1 MNSRQLSLFNTNA
14 ATGNV
19 YRAGDWVKVQKKPAF
34 AAWVKR
40 GEVFQINQVH
50 PIDDSLK
57 FWNPHIKQWDFLYPE
72 EVKLT
77 VEPVVREI
85 PELKVESVV
94 GEIPEL
100 TVEPVVGE
108 TSELTVESVVGE
120 IPELIVEPVVGEIP
134 ELTVEP
140 VVGEASELTVESVVG
155 EIPELTVEP
164 VVGEITKPIVESVVG
179 EIPELN
185 AESVVGE
192 VTKPKN
198 YWNYDKGYSSN
209 GWLESHYKIRVD
221 SRQRSIN
228 CPEIGCTGPYYCYRW
243 MEGKRQRAKYC
254 PASKCPAV
262 RKALFLGQPVN
273 EILKI
278 ISSQ

>member
-1 MNSRQLSLFNTNA
+1 MNSSQLSLFNTNTT
-14 ATGNV
+14 TGNV
-19 YRAGDWVKVQKKPAF
+19 YRAGDWVKVRKKPAF

-50 PIDDSLK
+50 PIDGSLK

-77 VEPVVREI
+77 VEPVV
-85 PELKVESVV
+85 
-94 GEIPEL
+94 GEAPEL

-108 TSELTVESVVGE
+108 TS
-120 IPELIVEPVVGEIP
+120 

-155 EIPELTVEP
+155 EAPELTVEP
-164 VVGEITKPIVESVVG
+164 VVGEASELKVEPVVG
-179 EIPELN
+179 E
-185 AESVVGE
+185 A
-192 VTKPKN
+192 
-198 YWNYDKGYSSN
+198 SN
-209 GWLESHYKIRVD
+209 GWLESHYKIRVNG
-221 SRQRSIN
+221 RQRSIKY
-228 CPEIGCTGPYYCYRW
+228 PEIRCNGPYYSYRW

-254 PASKCPAV
+254 PTSKCPAV
-262 RKALFLGQPVN
+262 QKALAIGQPVN

-278 ISSQ
+278 ISCK

>member
-1 MNSRQLSLFNTNA
+1 MNSSQLSLFNTNA

-19 YRAGDWVKVQKKPAF
+19 YRAGDWVKVRKKPAF

-50 PIDDSLK
+50 PIDGSLK

-77 VEPVVREI
+77 IEPVV
-85 PELKVESVV
+85 
-94 GEIPEL
+94 GEASKL

-108 TSELTVESVVGE
+108 APELTVEFVVGE
-120 IPELIVEPVVGEIP
+120 AP

-140 VVGEASELTVESVVG
+140 VVGEA
-155 EIPELTVEP
+155 PELTVEP
-164 VVGEITKPIVESVVG
+164 VVRE
-179 EIPELN
+179 
-185 AESVVGE
+185 A
-192 VTKPKN
+192 
-198 YWNYDKGYSSN
+198 SN
-209 GWLESHYKIRVD
+209 GWLESHYKIRVNG
-221 SRQRSIN
+221 RQRSIK
-228 CPEIGCTGPYYCYRW
+228 CPEIRCNGPYYSYRW

-254 PASKCPAV
+254 PTSKCPAV
-262 RKALFLGQPVN
+262 QKALAIGQPTS

-278 ISSQ
+278 ISCQ

>member
-1 MNSRQLSLFNTNA
+1 MNSSQLSLFNTNI
-14 ATGNV
+14 ATGNL
-19 YRAGDWVKVQKKPAF
+19 YRAGDWVKVRKKPAI

-50 PIDDSLK
+50 PIDGSLK

-77 VEPVVREI
+77 VEPVV
-85 PELKVESVV
+85 
-94 GEIPEL
+94 GEASKL

-108 TSELTVESVVGE
+108 TSQLT
-120 IPELIVEPVVGEIP
+120 VEPVVGETS

-155 EIPELTVEP
+155 EIPE
-164 VVGEITKPIVESVVG
+164 PIVESVVG
-179 EIPELN
+179 EAN
-185 AESVVGE
+185 
-192 VTKPKN
+192 KKC
-198 YWNYDKGYSSN
+198 SSN
-209 GWLESHYKIRVD
+209 GWLETHYKIRVNR
-221 SRQRSIN
+221 RQRSIK
-228 CPEIGCTGPYYCYRW
+228 CLEIGCTGPYYSYRW

-254 PASKCPAV
+254 PASKYPAV
-262 RKALFLGQPVN
+262 RKALSVGQPVN

-278 ISSQ
+278 ISCQ

>member
-50 PIDDSLK
+50 PIDGSLK

-77 VEPVVREI
+77 VEPVVGEAQA
-85 PELKVESVV
+85 LDNAESVV
-94 GEIPEL
+94 GEIPKL

-108 TSELTVESVVGE
+108 ASELTVESVVGE
-120 IPELIVEPVVGEIP
+120 ASELTVESVVGEAS

-155 EIPELTVEP
+155 EASELTVEP
-164 VVGEITKPIVESVVG
+164 VVGEASELTVEPVVG
-179 EIPELN
+179 EASELKV
-185 AESVVGE
+185 EPVVGE
-192 VTKPKN
+192 ASELTVEPVV
-198 YWNYDKGYSSN
+198 GEASN
-209 GWLESHYKIRVD
+209 GWLESHYKIRVNG
-221 SRQRSIN
+221 RQRSIK
-228 CPEIGCTGPYYCYRW
+228 CPEIRCNGPYYSYRW

-254 PASKCPAV
+254 PTSKCPAV
-262 RKALFLGQPVN
+262 QKALA
-273 EILKI
+273 I
-278 ISSQ
+278 

>member
-1 MNSRQLSLFNTNA
+1 MNSSQLSLFNTNA
-14 ATGNV
+14 PTGSI
-19 YRAGDWVKVQKKPAF
+19 YKAGDWVKVQKKPAI
-34 AAWVKR
+34 AGWVKR

-50 PIDDSLK
+50 PIDGSLK

-77 VEPVVREI
+77 I
-85 PELKVESVV
+85 K
-94 GEIPEL
+94 
-100 TVEPVVGE
+100 
-108 TSELTVESVVGE
+108 
-120 IPELIVEPVVGEIP
+120 PVVGEIP
-134 ELTVEP
+134 ELTVES

-155 EIPELTVEP
+155 EAPELT
-164 VVGEITKPIVESVVG
+164 VESVVG
-179 EIPELN
+179 EASELTV
-185 AESVVGE
+185 ESVVGE
-192 VTKPKN
+192 TNKK
-198 YWNYDKGYSSN
+198 YSNN
-209 GWLESHYKIRVD
+209 GWLEAHYKIRVNG
-221 SRQRSIN
+221 RQHSIK
-228 CPEIGCTGPYYCYRW
+228 CPEIRCTGPYYSYRW

>member
-1 MNSRQLSLFNTNA
+1 MNSSQLSLFNTNT

-19 YRAGDWVKVQKKPAF
+19 YRAGDWVKVRKKPAF

-50 PIDDSLK
+50 PINGSLK

-77 VEPVVREI
+77 VEPVV
-85 PELKVESVV
+85 
-94 GEIPEL
+94 GEA
-100 TVEPVVGE
+100 
-108 TSELTVESVVGE
+108 S
-120 IPELIVEPVVGEIP
+120 

-155 EIPELTVEP
+155 ETN
-164 VVGEITKPIVESVVG
+164 K
-179 EIPELN
+179 
-185 AESVVGE
+185 
-192 VTKPKN
+192 K
-198 YWNYDKGYSSN
+198 YSSN
-209 GWLESHYKIRVD
+209 GWLESHYKIRVNR
-221 SRQRSIN
+221 RQRSIK
-228 CPEIGCTGPYYCYRW
+228 CLEIGCTGPYYSYRW

-254 PASKCPAV
+254 PASKYPAV
-262 RKALFLGQPVN
+262 RKALSLGQPVN

-278 ISSQ
+278 ISCQ

>member
-1 MNSRQLSLFNTNA
+1 MNNSQLSLFNTNT

-50 PIDDSLK
+50 PINGSLK

-77 VEPVVREI
+77 VEPVV
-85 PELKVESVV
+85 
-94 GEIPEL
+94 
-100 TVEPVVGE
+100 GE

-120 IPELIVEPVVGEIP
+120 
-134 ELTVEP
+134 
-140 VVGEASELTVESVVG
+140 ASELTVELVVG
-155 EIPELTVEP
+155 E
-164 VVGEITKPIVESVVG
+164 
-179 EIPELN
+179 
-185 AESVVGE
+185 A
-192 VTKPKN
+192 
-198 YWNYDKGYSSN
+198 SN
-209 GWLESHYKIRVD
+209 GWLESHYKIRVNG
-221 SRQRSIN
+221 RQRSIK
-228 CPEIGCTGPYYCYRW
+228 CPEIRCNGPYYSYRW

-254 PASKCPAV
+254 PTSKCPAV
-262 RKALFLGQPVN
+262 QKALAIGQPTS

-278 ISSQ
+278 ISCQ

>member
-1 MNSRQLSLFNTNA
+1 MNSSQLSLFNTNT

-19 YRAGDWVKVQKKPAF
+19 YRAGDWVKVRKKPAI

-50 PIDDSLK
+50 PIDGSLK
-57 FWNPHIKQWDFLYPE
+57 FWNPHIKEWDFLYPE

-77 VEPVVREI
+77 VEPVV
-85 PELKVESVV
+85 
-94 GEIPEL
+94 GEAPEL

-108 TSELTVESVVGE
+108 APELTVEPVVGEAQELDNAESVVGE
-120 IPELIVEPVVGEIP
+120 IT

-155 EIPELTVEP
+155 E
-164 VVGEITKPIVESVVG
+164 
-179 EIPELN
+179 
-185 AESVVGE
+185 A
-192 VTKPKN
+192 
-198 YWNYDKGYSSN
+198 SN
-209 GWLESHYKIRVD
+209 GWLESHYKIRVN
-221 SRQRSIN
+221 RKQHSIKRL
-228 CPEIGCTGPYYCYRW
+228 EIGCTGPYYSYRW

-262 RKALFLGQPVN
+262 RKALSLGQPVN

>member
-50 PIDDSLK
+50 PIDGSLK

-77 VEPVVREI
+77 VEPVV
-85 PELKVESVV
+85 
-94 GEIPEL
+94 GEA
-100 TVEPVVGE
+100 
-108 TSELTVESVVGE
+108 S
-120 IPELIVEPVVGEIP
+120 

-140 VVGEASELTVESVVG
+140 VVGEASELTVEPVVG
-155 EIPELTVEP
+155 EASELTVEP
-164 VVGEITKPIVESVVG
+164 VVGEASELTVEPVVG
-179 EIPELN
+179 EASELKV
-185 AESVVGE
+185 EPVVGE
-192 VTKPKN
+192 ASELTVEPVV
-198 YWNYDKGYSSN
+198 GEASN
-209 GWLESHYKIRVD
+209 GWLESHYKIRVNG
-221 SRQRSIN
+221 RQRSIK
-228 CPEIGCTGPYYCYRW
+228 CPEIRCNGPYYSYRW

-254 PASKCPAV
+254 PTSKCPAV
-262 RKALFLGQPVN
+262 QKALAIGQPTS

-278 ISSQ
+278 ISCQ

>member
-1 MNSRQLSLFNTNA
+1 MNSSQLSLFNTNA

-19 YRAGDWVKVQKKPAF
+19 YRAGDWVKVRKKPGF

-40 GEVFQINQVH
+40 GEVFQINQIH
-50 PIDDSLK
+50 PINGSLK

-77 VEPVVREI
+77 VEPVV
-85 PELKVESVV
+85 
-94 GEIPEL
+94 GEASEL

-108 TSELTVESVVGE
+108 ASELT
-120 IPELIVEPVVGEIP
+120 VEPVVGEAS

-155 EIPELTVEP
+155 EASELTVEP
-164 VVGEITKPIVESVVG
+164 VVGEIPEPIVGSVVG
-179 EIPELN
+179 EAN
-185 AESVVGE
+185 
-192 VTKPKN
+192 KKC
-198 YWNYDKGYSSN
+198 SSN
-209 GWLESHYKIRVD
+209 GWLEAHYKIRVNG
-221 SRQRSIN
+221 RQRSIK
-228 CPEIGCTGPYYCYRW
+228 CPEIRCNGPYYSYRW

-254 PASKCPAV
+254 PTSKCAAV
-262 RKALFLGQPVN
+262 QKALAIGQPTS

-278 ISSQ
+278 ISCQ